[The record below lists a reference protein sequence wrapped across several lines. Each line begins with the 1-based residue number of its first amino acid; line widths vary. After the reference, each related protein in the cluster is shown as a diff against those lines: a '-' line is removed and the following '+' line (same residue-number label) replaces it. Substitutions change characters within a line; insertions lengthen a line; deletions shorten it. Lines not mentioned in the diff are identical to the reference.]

1 MIYVVN
7 FANEKYRKAQYLNTW
22 SAYKFGKVDKVLE
35 YSPSDIDYTFYT
47 DHKRILSFDRGCG
60 LWLWKPYFI
69 LKALKQIDEG
79 DYLFYCDSA
88 SIFIRDIRNILTV
101 MKGDI
106 WVSEIPLLEKQFTKE
121 STFVAMQCEND
132 IYRNSYQIQATFF
145 CVRKSRR
152 SMEFV
157 SKWLEYACD
166 FELISPRNCNETKN
180 CREFISHR
188 EDQSILSL
196 LSKKEGILPHLDPS
210 QFGRV
215 PELYFSDKS
224 FIKPMGFKNVT
235 EYKVC
240 FILHRQYV
248 FRIKSILL
256 YTIQTF
262 FSRSFIIA
270 LFRMF
275 RKIV

>member
-7 FANEKYRKAQYLNTW
+7 FADEKYRKAQHLNTW

-145 CVRKSRR
+145 VYVK
-152 SMEFV
+152 V
-157 SKWLEYACD
+157 G
-166 FELISPRNCNETKN
+166 
-180 CREFISHR
+180 
-188 EDQSILSL
+188 DQW
-196 LSKKEGILPHLDPS
+196 
-210 QFGRV
+210 
-215 PELYFSDKS
+215 
-224 FIKPMGFKNVT
+224 N
-235 EYKVC
+235 
-240 FILHRQYV
+240 
-248 FRIKSILL
+248 
-256 YTIQTF
+256 
-262 FSRSFIIA
+262 
-270 LFRMF
+270 LFQNG
-275 RKIV
+275 